1 MMPSAADF
9 LPSYIREF
17 MNLAS
22 TRSPN
27 LASGVISRRSAR
39 WRRDIYISLLR
50 TLGAIERA
58 ALLAVLHALGV
69 EHATDDVIANT
80 RKILH
85 AAAADQHDAVFL
97 QVMAFAGDVAQ
108 RFEAGGQTHL
118 GDLAQGGV
126 RLLRRRGV
134 DAGADGALLR
144 ALLQGRNLVAL
155 GLGAARLANELID
168 CRHSTFPLSRAP
180 CVQGSEKTKNRT
192 QGVFPGPNLRRTEVL
207 TPESRV

>member
-17 MNLAS
+17 MNLAR

-58 ALLAVLHALGV
+58 ALLAILDALGV
-69 EHATDDVIANT
+69 QHAADDVVTHA
-80 RKILH
+80 RQVLH
-85 AAAADQHDAVFL
+85 AAAADQDHAVL
-97 QVMAFAGDVAQ
+97 LKIVAFAGNVGQ
-108 RFEAGGQTHL
+108 RFETVGQAHL
-118 GDLAQGGV
+118 GDLAQRGV

-134 DAGADGALLR
+134 DARADSALLR

-155 GLGAARLANELID
+155 RLGAARLANKLID
-168 CRHSTFPLSRAP
+168 CRHSHFPFSCAAAQ
-180 CVQGSEKTKNRT
+180 VNKN
-192 QGVFPGPNLRRTEVL
+192 QK
-207 TPESRV
+207 SD

>member
-39 WRRDIYISLLR
+39 WRRDIYLSLLR

-58 ALLAVLHALGV
+58 ALLAILDALGV
-69 EHATDDVIANT
+69 QHAADDVVANA
-80 RKILH
+80 RQILH

-97 QVMAFAGDVAQ
+97 QVVAFAGNIREGFIAV
-108 RFEAGGQTHL
+108 GQANLRHL
-118 GDLAQGGV
+118 AKRRV
-126 RLLRRRGV
+126 RLLRGHGI
-134 DAGADGALLR
+134 DA
-144 ALLQGRNLVAL
+144 
-155 GLGAARLANELID
+155 
-168 CRHSTFPLSRAP
+168 C
-180 CVQGSEKTKNRT
+180 
-192 QGVFPGPNLRRTEVL
+192 
-207 TPESRV
+207 

>member
-17 MNLAS
+17 MNLARI
-22 TRSPN
+22 RSPN
-27 LASGVISRRSAR
+27 LASGLISRRSAR

-58 ALLAVLHALGV
+58 ALLAILHALRV
-69 EHATDDVIANT
+69 EHAADDVIANA

-85 AAAADQHDAVFL
+85 AAATDQHDAVFL
-97 QVMAFAGDVAQ
+97 QIMAFARNISQ
-108 RFEAGGQTHL
+108 RFEAVGQTYL
-118 GDLAQGGV
+118 GNLTQRGV

-144 ALLQGRNLVAL
+144 ALLQGRNLVTL
-155 GLGAARLANELID
+155 RLGAARLANKLID
-168 CRHSTFPLSRAP
+168 CRHSHFP
-180 CVQGSEKTKNRT
+180 
-192 QGVFPGPNLRRTEVL
+192 
-207 TPESRV
+207 

>member
-58 ALLAVLHALGV
+58 ALLAVLDTLGV
-69 EHATDDVIANT
+69 QHAADDVVANA
-80 RKILH
+80 RKVFH
-85 AAAADQHDAVFL
+85 AAAADQHNAVLL
-97 QVMAFAGDVAQ
+97 QVMAFAGNVGQ
-108 RFEAGGQTHL
+108 RFETVGQTHL
-118 GDLAQGGV
+118 RDFAQ
-126 RLLRRRGV
+126 RGV
-134 DAGADGALLR
+134 
-144 ALLQGRNLVAL
+144 
-155 GLGAARLANELID
+155 
-168 CRHSTFPLSRAP
+168 
-180 CVQGSEKTKNRT
+180 
-192 QGVFPGPNLRRTEVL
+192 
-207 TPESRV
+207 

>member
-39 WRRDIYISLLR
+39 WRRDIYLSLLR

-58 ALLAVLHALGV
+58 ALLAVLDTLGV
-69 EHATDDVIANT
+69 QHAADDVVAHAG
-80 RKILH
+80 KVLD

-97 QVMAFAGDVAQ
+97 QVMAFARNVGQ
-108 RFEAGGQTHL
+108 RFEAVGQTHL
-118 GDLAQGGV
+118 GDLAQRGV

-155 GLGAARLANELID
+155 GLDAARLANELVD
-168 CRHSTFPLSRAP
+168 CRHSQIPFVSPWPRVERKQKPDAG
-180 CVQGSEKTKNRT
+180 C
-192 QGVFPGPNLRRTEVL
+192 FPGPNLRRTGANA
-207 TPESRV
+207 RVAR

>member
-17 MNLAS
+17 MNLAR

-39 WRRDIYISLLR
+39 WRRDICLSLLR
-50 TLGAIERA
+50 TLGAVERA
-58 ALLAVLHALGV
+58 ALLAILDALGV
-69 EHATDDVIANT
+69 QHATDDVVAHA
-80 RKILH
+80 RQVLD
-85 AAAADQHDAVFL
+85 AAAADQDHAVFL
-97 QVMAFAGDVAQ
+97 KIMAFAGNVGQ
-108 RFEAGGQTHL
+108 RFEAVGQAHL
-118 GDLAQGGV
+118 GDLAQRGV

-155 GLGAARLANELID
+155 RLGAARLANELID
-168 CRHSTFPLSRAP
+168 CRHSHFLFVARAAARLN
-180 CVQGSEKTKNRT
+180 ENKNRT
-192 QGVFPGPNLRRTEVL
+192 REDF
-207 TPESRV
+207 

>member
-9 LPSYIREF
+9 LPSYIRLF
-17 MNLAS
+17 MNLAR

-50 TLGAIERA
+50 TLGAIERT
-58 ALLAVLHALGV
+58 ALLAVLDALGV
-69 EHATDDVIANT
+69 QH
-80 RKILH
+80 
-85 AAAADQHDAVFL
+85 AADQHHAVLL
-97 QVMAFAGDVAQ
+97 QVMAFAGNVGQ
-108 RFEAGGQTHL
+108 RFEAVGQAHL
-118 GDLAQGGV
+118 GDLAQRGV

-155 GLGAARLANELID
+155 GLDAARLANELID
-168 CRHSTFPLSRAP
+168 CRHSHFPFVVRAAARMN
-180 CVQGSEKTKNRT
+180 ETKNRT
-192 QGVFPGPNLRRTEVL
+192 REAFPVRTCGGLRRL
-207 TPESRV
+207 LFRRGA

>member
-39 WRRDIYISLLR
+39 WRRDIWLSLLR
-50 TLGAIERA
+50 TLGAVERT
-58 ALLAVLHALGV
+58 ALLAVLDALGV
-69 EHATDDVIANT
+69 EHAADDVIAHAG
-80 RKILH
+80 KVLD
-85 AAAADQHDAVFL
+85 AAAADQDHRVLL
-97 QVMAFAGDVAQ
+97 QIVALAGNIGQ
-108 RFEAGGQTHL
+108 RFEAVGQAHL
-118 GDLAQGGV
+118 GDLAQRGV

-134 DAGADGALLR
+134 DAGADSALLR
-144 ALLQGRNLVAL
+144 AFLQGRNLVAL

-168 CRHSTFPLSRAP
+168 CRHSHFLFAIHP
-180 CVQGSEKTKNRT
+180 CTDGYAKPKNR
-192 QGVFPGPNLRRTEVL
+192 
-207 TPESRV
+207 SRGSPPRSELAED

>member
-17 MNLAS
+17 MNLAR

-50 TLGAIERA
+50 TLGAIERT
-58 ALLAVLHALGV
+58 ALLAVLHALRV
-69 EHATDDVIANT
+69 EHAADDVIANA

-85 AAAADQHDAVFL
+85 AAATDQHDAVFL
-97 QVMAFAGDVAQ
+97 QVVAFAGDVGQ
-108 RFEAGGQTHL
+108 RFETVGQAHL
-118 GDLAQGGV
+118 GDLAERGV

-134 DAGADGALLR
+134 DAGTEGALLR
-144 ALLQGRNLVAL
+144 
-155 GLGAARLANELID
+155 
-168 CRHSTFPLSRAP
+168 
-180 CVQGSEKTKNRT
+180 
-192 QGVFPGPNLRRTEVL
+192 
-207 TPESRV
+207 